1 MFGFFLLLRSG
12 PGFAEVGGMRTDG
25 FEALSKP
32 SQEYHLAA
40 SGPVAVPLTSTWTAR
55 MDRSLALS
63 PHLRFS
69 QAAAPQAPAPTPG
82 TAAGGAAAQSEHD
95 SLADVGAKLSNPVSD
110 VWALFTEFDL
120 IFSDGDVNTGDPQV
134 GFSMQFQPVLPIPLF
149 GKWKLIVRPTVPV
162 LFSQP
167 VPEGFNDF
175 DHKIGLADT
184 LLPLVL
190 SPPTKN
196 WILALGPTFTIPTS
210 TVDAFGRQQWAMG
223 PAGVLGYKT
232 KKAILGVFPQYFF
245 GIGSR
250 GDQGD
255 TPDAS
260 YMSLLYFFFYN
271 LPEAWQVGFN
281 PVISYD
287 NKALPDNKW
296 NVPIG
301 LTVAKTTKIGK
312 LPVKFQF
319 GFEYS
324 VVSQDA
330 FGQRFLLKLNV
341 IPVIPSLI
349 KKPLFGGTS

>member
-1 MFGFFLLLRSG
+1 
-12 PGFAEVGGMRTDG
+12 MRTDG
-25 FEALSKP
+25 FKALSKP
-32 SQEYHLAA
+32 SHGYHLVEP
-40 SGPVAVPLTSTWTAR
+40 GPVAVPLTSTWTAS
-55 MDRSLALS
+55 MGRSPAL
-63 PHLRFS
+63 PQRLRFS
-69 QAAAPQAPAPTPG
+69 QAAAPRAPAPTTG
-82 TAAGGAAAQSEHD
+82 TAAGGAAAQSEQA

-134 GFSMQFQPVLPIPLF
+134 GFSMQFQPVLPVPLF
-149 GKWKLIVRPTVPV
+149 GKWKLIIRPTVPV

-167 VPEGFNDF
+167 VPVGFNDF

-184 LLPLVL
+184 LLPLIL
-190 SPPTKN
+190 SPPAKN
-196 WILALGPTFTIPTS
+196 WILGLGPTFTLPTS

-223 PAGVLGYKT
+223 PAGVVGYKT
-232 KKAILGVFPQYFF
+232 QKITLGVFPQYFF

-260 YMSLLYFFFYN
+260 YMSLLYFCFYN
-271 LPEAWQVGFN
+271 LPDAWQVGFN

-287 NKALPDNKW
+287 NTARSGNKW

-301 LTVAKTTKIGK
+301 LVVAKTTKIGK

-349 KKPLFGGTS
+349 KKPLFGGTP